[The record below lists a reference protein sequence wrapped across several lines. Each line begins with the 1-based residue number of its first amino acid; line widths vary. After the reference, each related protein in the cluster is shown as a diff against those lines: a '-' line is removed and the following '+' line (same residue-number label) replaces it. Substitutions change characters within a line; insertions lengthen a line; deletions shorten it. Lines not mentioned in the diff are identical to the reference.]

1 MATITGLLSLRPKVC
16 SEKREAE
23 DEAKGRSLGKFIK
36 NLSFYPRP
44 TPPSTNAPPS
54 VLLLFSYWP
63 FLCLFYF
70 ISAVL
75 FLLRFS
81 SFCDVF
87 RRRFVVSL
95 FFYFYFFF
103 DYATWPGQRYMHLSF
118 ICLFARMPLPS
129 APPTIS
135 LRPIPKTIAMSESA
149 LKIVVARKSFM
160 YIARKS
166 ASGPKG
172 KPQQN
177 EVEMLLPAVVSPPVF
192 LIFVFFFRLV
202 LDHYYC
208 PWCCR
213 SSCCCRATVHF
224 VKLCAAF
231 AGTLAIRAEST
242 ADPPKWP
249 L

>member
-44 TPPSTNAPPS
+44 TPPSTNAPQCIII
-54 VLLLFSYWP
+54 VFLLA
-63 FLCLFYF
+63 FLVP
-70 ISAVL
+70 VL
-75 FLLRFS
+75 FHFCCVIFVAIFFVLWCFS
-81 SFCDVF
+81 PTVCCFF
-87 RRRFVVSL
+87 IFLFL
-95 FFYFYFFF
+95 FFF
-103 DYATWPGQRYMHLSF
+103 WLRHL
-118 ICLFARMPLPS
+118 ARPALH
-129 APPTIS
+129 ALEFHLLVRQNAPTICTTYH
-135 LRPIPKTIAMSESA
+135 LTAPDPKNHCNVRECI
-149 LKIVVARKSFM
+149 KNC
-160 YIARKS
+160 
-166 ASGPKG
+166 SGPK
-172 KPQQN
+172 KFYVHCQKEREWAKRKTTTKWSRN
-177 EVEMLLPAVVSPPVF
+177 VAACCCFASCF
-192 LIFVFFFRLV
+192 SYFCFFRLV